1 MQEKNTETKQFQDMT
16 IEVTD
21 NPYHL
26 NLEDIM
32 EVGKRVNNNKRNFLF
47 ISKLLGKHIEVK
59 PDICKCTGRLLT
71 SLKYPMKTESL
82 IQYISNQNIDISKEL
97 NKAIPINQKTLVIG
111 FAETATGLGMS
122 VAASIKNATYV
133 TTTREEIPNIK
144 KVFTF
149 EEEHSHATTH
159 KMYFDDFYKFDQIIL
174 VDDEITTGNSML
186 NLIKALVK
194 FTNIKN
200 FTILSILDWRNND
213 QKSEFHRIKRKLKID
228 IATYALI
235 SGQIHSETNETF
247 LIDKETELKET
258 TSATY
263 NFTELERKYGYWK
276 DSGKFGVEQSS
287 IEILEKV
294 CEKIA
299 EKIDCIL
306 AVNGY
311 KESDKILILG
321 HGENIYIPSRVAA
334 HLSFDTY
341 FKTTTRSPIYTDGKT
356 IKTTDY
362 FYDKGVKYYFYNKEE
377 IEKKYQK
384 VIMIAE
390 GNCNIKLCDN
400 MMLVRI

>member
-1 MQEKNTETKQFQDMT
+1 
-16 IEVTD
+16 
-21 NPYHL
+21 
-26 NLEDIM
+26 
-32 EVGKRVNNNKRNFLF
+32 
-47 ISKLLGKHIEVK
+47 
-59 PDICKCTGRLLT
+59 
-71 SLKYPMKTESL
+71 MKTESL

-235 SGQIHSETNETF
+235 SGQIHSETV
-247 LIDKETELKET
+247 LK
-258 TSATY
+258 
-263 NFTELERKYGYWK
+263 F
-276 DSGKFGVEQSS
+276 
-287 IEILEKV
+287 
-294 CEKIA
+294 
-299 EKIDCIL
+299 
-306 AVNGY
+306 
-311 KESDKILILG
+311 
-321 HGENIYIPSRVAA
+321 
-334 HLSFDTY
+334 
-341 FKTTTRSPIYTDGKT
+341 
-356 IKTTDY
+356 
-362 FYDKGVKYYFYNKEE
+362 
-377 IEKKYQK
+377 
-384 VIMIAE
+384 
-390 GNCNIKLCDN
+390 
-400 MMLVRI
+400 